1 MPKRPAAAGV
11 HLVEIHNA
19 TGLAGVILK
28 SAFMGLMLMIF
39 LLLPAIAF
47 SQNFKEMSSENF
59 FSLALLDVSVDPLNT
74 DTALLNATLFH
85 LTNDYRHKA
94 KRSAL
99 GFEQRLQEAAQ
110 LHSMQMISRKF
121 FDHHNRF
128 SKKWA
133 QLDDRL
139 NWVGF
144 EWQAAAENI
153 HETYIG
159 INDKTYRELA
169 QEIIRA
175 FMDSPPHKANL
186 LSGKMKCLGV
196 AAVFSEKP
204 VRDGKYSC
212 KITQVFASPF

>member
-1 MPKRPAAAGV
+1 MRFLLMV
-11 HLVEIHNA
+11 
-19 TGLAGVILK
+19 
-28 SAFMGLMLMIF
+28 FLML
-39 LLLPAIAF
+39 PENAH
-47 SQNFKEMSSENF
+47 SQNYAEMSSQGF
-59 FSLALLDVSVDPLNT
+59 FSLELLDAPVNPINPNVD
-74 DTALLNATLFH
+74 LLNAALFH
-85 LTNDYRHKA
+85 FANQSRRKSGRAELLNDSNLQKA
-94 KRSAL
+94 AT
-99 GFEQRLQEAAQ
+99 
-110 LHSMQMISRKF
+110 LHASQMIGRNF

-128 SKKWA
+128 SRKWA
-133 QLDDRL
+133 DLDDRL
-139 NWVGF
+139 NWAGF
-144 EWQAAAENI
+144 SWQAAAENI